1 MGYIEEIR
9 KKIGHDLLIGVGA
22 GVFVYKDGKVLL
34 QKRCDNLCWSMH
46 AGGVEIGESVED
58 TAKRELFE
66 ETGLTANQL
75 ELLGVFSGEG
85 MTYTFPGGDQ
95 VQIIDVN
102 FICLDFSGV
111 IKAQESEVVELRWF
125 DTDDLPQNISAP
137 DQKAFAAFAEWAKR
151 HDKK

>member
-22 GVFVYKDGKVLL
+22 GVFVYQDGKVLL
-34 QKRCDNLCWSMH
+34 QKRTDNLCWSMH

-66 ETGLTANQL
+66 ETGLIANQL
-75 ELLGVFSGEG
+75 ELLGIFSGEG

-95 VQIIDVN
+95 VQIIEVN
-102 FICLDFSGV
+102 FICRDFSGE
-111 IKAQESEVVELRWF
+111 IKAQESEVVELKWF
-125 DTDDLPQNISAP
+125 DIGNLPQNISAP

-151 HDKK
+151 QDKE

>member
-22 GVFVYKDGKVLL
+22 GVFVYHNGKVLL
-34 QKRCDNLCWSMH
+34 QKRRDNFCWSMH

-66 ETGLTANQL
+66 ETGLIANQS

-95 VQIIDVN
+95 VQIIEIN
-102 FICLDFSGV
+102 FICRDFSGE
-111 IKAQESEVVELRWF
+111 IKAQESEVVELKWF
-125 DTDDLPQNISAP
+125 DTDDLPQNISVP
-137 DQKAFAAFAEWAKR
+137 DKKSFAAFAEWAKQQS
-151 HDKK
+151 K